1 MTRAEIKEFSK
12 EFGISLIKMTKEEKK
27 EYAII
32 ISVSTLAS
40 VLTNL
45 LLIWLKMRL

>member
-1 MTRAEIKEFSK
+1 MTREEIK

-32 ISVSTLAS
+32 ISVSILTSILVN
-40 VLTNL
+40 VLLL
-45 LLIWLKMRL
+45 LLIEFE